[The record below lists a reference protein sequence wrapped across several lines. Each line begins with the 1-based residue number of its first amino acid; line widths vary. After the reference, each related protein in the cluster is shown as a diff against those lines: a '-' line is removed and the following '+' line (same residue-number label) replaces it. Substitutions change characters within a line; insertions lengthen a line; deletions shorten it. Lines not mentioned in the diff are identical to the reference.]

1 MSFDALMSQLR
12 TEYVQELPEKIEHIA
27 TNLKERHLEIVRE
40 DFHKLKGTGKTYG
53 IPEISQLAEV
63 LEKICIEQPQDVA
76 SAVPEA
82 LNLLKEIHSYRTG
95 AQAFDISLDQRFS
108 KLKRLVA

>member
-12 TEYVQELPEKIEHIA
+12 SEYVQELPEKIAHIA
-27 TNLKERHLEIVRE
+27 NNLAQQHLEVVRE
-40 DFHKLKGTGKTYG
+40 DFHKLKGTGTTYG

-63 LEKICIEQPQDVA
+63 LEKICTDHPQNA
-76 SAVPEA
+76 AIAVPEA
-82 LNLLKEIHSYRTG
+82 LALLKEIHSHRTG

-108 KLKRLVA
+108 KLKRLLT

>member
-12 TEYVQELPEKIEHIA
+12 TEYVQELPEKIAHIH
-27 TNLKERHLEIVRE
+27 THWEQQHLELIRE

-63 LEKICIEQPQDVA
+63 LEKICTDQPKNVA
-76 SAVPEA
+76 AALPEA
-82 LNLLKEIHSYRTG
+82 LNLLKEIHSYRTS
-95 AQAFDISLDQRFS
+95 AQAFDISHDQRFS
-108 KLKRLVA
+108 MLKRLMT